1 MSSPPSEPH
10 EHPET
15 PAAPAVPE
23 PASAPATGAQPVDL
37 SKPAPPADQPIWA
50 IGPGAVGNGEPG
62 YAAPPPDWVPVVD
75 EPAVRTTPRDW
86 LIEILAALV
95 VAVVLT
101 GLGAGLAYVWEAIS
115 PRTVLEMSANGAV
128 YTQPNPEGYVA
139 GESVYLLMTAGLGI
153 VSAVA
158 VWLLLRRRRGPIMLT
173 GLAIGSVAG
182 ATLMA
187 WLGQRIGLAEYR
199 RLLTDAPVGTRFEIP
214 VKVYSAIIDLAGF
227 KIQGAV
233 LVQAM
238 IAVAIYT
245 FLAGFY
251 PTASLRPERAP
262 VHFMPPYPGP
272 DGPPYPGP
280 GAPPYPQQG
289 PGAPPYPQQGPGP
302 QYPEQGPP
310 GGPPTQP
317 GGEPLQGQPAAAQPG
332 GDAPGKVS

>member
-1 MSSPPSEPH
+1 
-10 EHPET
+10 
-15 PAAPAVPE
+15 
-23 PASAPATGAQPVDL
+23 VDL
-37 SKPAPPADQPIWA
+37 SKPAPAQPVSPADQPIWA
-50 IGPGAVGNGEPG
+50 IGPGAVGQGADGEPG
-62 YAAPPPDWVPVVD
+62 PAAVPLDYVPVID
-75 EPAVRTTPRDW
+75 EPVVRTTPRDW
-86 LIEILAALV
+86 LIEIVSALV

-101 GLGAGLAYVWEAIS
+101 GLGAGLAYVWEAVS

-128 YTQPNPEGYVA
+128 YTEPNPEGYVA

-158 VWLLLRRRRGPIMLT
+158 VWLLMRRRRGPIMLT

-187 WLGQRIGLAEYR
+187 WLGQRIGLEEYR
-199 RLLTDAPVGTRFEIP
+199 QLLTGAPVGTRFEIP

-262 VHFMPPYPGP
+262 VHFMPPYPG
-272 DGPPYPGP
+272 GPGGGPYPGGQGGLP
-280 GAPPYPQQG
+280 YTGGPHGQPYLPPDAPHQG
-289 PGAPPYPQQGPGP
+289 TPSGHST
-302 QYPEQGPP
+302 P
-310 GGPPTQP
+310 GGS
-317 GGEPLQGQPAAAQPG
+317 
-332 GDAPGKVS
+332 VSGYSGVG